1 MNTEKTQISTPE
13 ITTLKTGVSFTG
25 NTLDI
30 SQSTPL
36 EYEVLSTD
44 EISNIKQGTTLK
56 LEVSSNNENNIGTA
70 LRTEAS
76 FTDQNSNISQSTITE
91 FHGKKGL
98 TVKSSKHL
106 ITYN

>member
-36 EYEVLSTD
+36 ENEVLSTD
-44 EISNIKQGTTLK
+44 EISNITQGTT
-56 LEVSSNNENNIGTA
+56 SNNENNVGTA